1 MRASSSTTSG
11 CKRGAWRAVGERL
24 RCMLGCSVLCCVAA
38 GTPLLAMAARA
49 QPTTIT
55 ASLSDAEASAAL
67 GHYLYGEQLALAE
80 HDAAQVIAELNQALA
95 QFPETAA
102 LYYQRALQY
111 VRLRDW
117 SRAQADVERATQL
130 DPRDVEAH
138 LLLAQLVGMDGQA
151 TEATQILEAFLLRRV
166 PESGKVY
173 AVLARMHLQ
182 QKAYR
187 EAERVLRRMLAQ
199 RVDPFTAYYYLGTL
213 YGTHLKQFGR
223 AAQMF
228 QQAIREQPAS
238 RQARQ
243 ALAQLYLDQG
253 RSQPALQAFLAL
265 EQYARDD
272 VGVQLRIAVL
282 YYELRQYAAAVERL
296 ERVLVQHPHSDK
308 LRYYL
313 GVIYEE
319 WGRFAEAEAAYR
331 AVPESSSYYKDAQL
345 RVALHYV
352 ELRKFE
358 AAIATLE
365 HAIRRRGTIQEF
377 YEYLARIHQS
387 ELQDAPAAVQVL
399 QRAIRRLPKQ
409 AELYLSLGMLYERM
423 KERHKAVRMMRAV
436 LERQPNQVV
445 ALNYVGYMY
454 TEWNTKLDEA
464 EGLLQKAVRLQPE
477 DGHIIDSLAWLYF
490 RRGEYARALLLIEQ
504 AAERSPREPA
514 ILRHWGEILRRLG
527 RTAEARRRWE
537 QGAAIAKQRGETH
550 AEELQQIQK
559 LLDGLAT

>member
-1 MRASSSTTSG
+1 M
-11 CKRGAWRAVGERL
+11 GERL
-24 RCMLGCSVLCCVAA
+24 RLLRYCCVSLCVCLGAPGASA
-38 GTPLLAMAARA
+38 GDRP
-49 QPTTIT
+49 PSTTIA

-80 HDAAQVIAELNQALA
+80 HDARQVIAELDQALT
-95 QFPETAA
+95 QFPEIAA
-102 LYYQRALQY
+102 LYYQRALQF

-117 SRAQADVERATQL
+117 ARAQADVQRATQL
-130 DPRDVEAH
+130 DPRDVDAH
-138 LLLAQLVGMDGQA
+138 LLRAQLVGMDGDVAAAAQL
-151 TEATQILEAFLLRRV
+151 LEDLLHRV

-213 YGTHLKQFGR
+213 YGTHVKQFGR

-253 RSQPALQAFLAL
+253 QSRPALQAFLEL

-282 YYELRQYAAAVERL
+282 HYELRQYAAAVERL

-313 GVIYEE
+313 GVINEE

-331 AVPESSSYYKDAQL
+331 AVPEASSYYKDAWL
-345 RVALHYV
+345 RIALHYAD
-352 ELRKFE
+352 LRQYE
-358 AAIATLE
+358 AATATLE

-387 ELQDAPAAVQVL
+387 DLHDAPAAAQVL

-409 AELYLSLGMLYERM
+409 AELYFSLGMLYERM

-436 LERQPNQVV
+436 LERQPNHVV

-527 RTAEARRRWE
+527 RTAEARRRWK
-537 QGAAIAKQRGETH
+537 QGLAIAKQRGETH
-550 AEELQQIQK
+550 AEERQQIRK
-559 LLDGLAT
+559 LLEGLAS